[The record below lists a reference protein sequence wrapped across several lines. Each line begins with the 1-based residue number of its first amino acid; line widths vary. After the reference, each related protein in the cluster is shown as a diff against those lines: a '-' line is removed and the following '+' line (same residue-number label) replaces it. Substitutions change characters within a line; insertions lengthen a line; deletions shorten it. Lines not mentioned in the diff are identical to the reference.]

1 MKQLGVLFTIW
12 GLLNHAGP
20 LFAASWRVDGVC
32 SSVEFS
38 VSQMLVSH
46 VRGSFNQVHGL
57 VYIDGDDVRRSR
69 VSVSI
74 AAESLHSEREG
85 LAAFLKGP
93 RLFYTSEFT
102 EVTFQSNQ
110 VATGPEG
117 GLTVAGALTIR
128 GITRPVNL
136 ELPNGGRK
144 LSPAPHSQRLVL
156 NAVARINRKQFGMT
170 WSRAL
175 DHGGM
180 VVGEEVDVR
189 IHLELIRQDASI
201 ERRDGLAYCLQTEP
215 TGG

>member
-1 MKQLGVLFTIW
+1 MKRLGILLIISGV
-12 GLLNHAGP
+12 LNHAGP
-20 LFAASWRVDGVC
+20 LFAASWRVDRVC

-38 VSQMLVSH
+38 VRQMLVSH
-46 VRGSFNQVHGL
+46 ARGSFNQVHGL

-93 RLFYTSEFT
+93 RLFHTSEFT
-102 EVTFQSNQ
+102 EVTFRSNK
-110 VATGPEG
+110 VIRHPGG
-117 GLTVAGALTIR
+117 GLTVVGELTIR
-128 GITRPVNL
+128 GITRQVKL
-136 ELPNGGRK
+136 HVSNGGYSFG
-144 LSPAPHSQRLVL
+144 LGPHSERLVL
-156 NAVARINRKQFGMT
+156 DAVARINRKQFGMT

-180 VVGEEVDVR
+180 VVGEEVDIR
-189 IHLELIRQDASI
+189 IHLELIRQDAHI
-201 ERRDGLAYCLQTEP
+201 ERQNGPTYCLQTQP